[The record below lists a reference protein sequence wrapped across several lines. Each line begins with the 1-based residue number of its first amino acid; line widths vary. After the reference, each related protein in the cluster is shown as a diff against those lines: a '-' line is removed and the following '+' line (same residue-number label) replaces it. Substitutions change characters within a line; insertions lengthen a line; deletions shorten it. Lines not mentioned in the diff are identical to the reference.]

1 MEIHR
6 DRAKG
11 VLTLT
16 QSTYTHKMLDAYG
29 FRNGA
34 LHKTPMDSRAVYT
47 INTEGKADE
56 ATVKDYRA
64 MIGSLLYLAVYSRP
78 DILYAVVKLSQFCT
92 NPSPGHLAAVKR
104 IFRYL
109 RSSPDL
115 GITYSRDG
123 GDELVGYTDAN
134 WAGGNIAEDGRRSTS
149 AYIFTLGGG
158 PI

>member
-47 INTEGKADE
+47 INTEGQADE
-56 ATVKDYRA
+56 ATVKDYQA
-64 MIGSLLYLAVYSRP
+64 MIGSLLYLTVYSRP
-78 DILYAVVKLSQFCT
+78 DILYAVVKLAVLHESEPDPPCCSQT
-92 NPSPGHLAAVKR
+92 HLS
-104 IFRYL
+104 IPEIISG
-109 RSSPDL
+109 SSVP
-115 GITYSRDG
+115 
-123 GDELVGYTDAN
+123 N
-134 WAGGNIAEDGRRSTS
+134 
-149 AYIFTLGGG
+149 
-158 PI
+158 